1 MNNNDCSDKKK
12 NLKWFIDKLMNLFL
26 IICGV
31 VLFWVLLQITSIA
44 SFKIPSDSMEPV
56 LIAGDNI
63 LVNKCVMGGR
73 LFNIWDALEDKEIN
87 IYRLPSLGK
96 IKRNDVVVFNFP
108 YLEQRWDSIAF
119 RVMKYYVKRCVALP
133 GDTFEIKRG
142 HYKVHGCTS
151 ALGNVEAQD
160 RLMQIIERGREGDY
174 GIVMSGYPYSDIVNW
189 NIVSFGPLYLPAKG
203 DVIEMSSKHVALYR
217 NAIEWEQK
225 KKLFLRGD
233 TILLNDSVIRTY
245 RFKENYY
252 FVAGDKVM
260 NSQDSRYWGLLP
272 ERFIVGKAV
281 RIWKSVDRETDK
293 IRWNRIFKK
302 IHSLHKSLFYNES
315 NKYLEEACWHST
327 DPMVLNIMGKN
338 YQELHNYEQAENLFK
353 RAIHRLPGRIY
364 PYYLLTNLY
373 AEPDF
378 YNPGKLK
385 EVADIVLTKE
395 PKVHSTAIKE
405 MRSKV
410 REILEKIN
418 MK

>member
-410 REILEKIN
+410 KEILEKAN
-418 MK
+418 ME

>member
-174 GIVMSGYPYSDIVNW
+174 GIVMSGYPYSDIVDW

-410 REILEKIN
+410 KEILEKIN

>member
-1 MNNNDCSDKKK
+1 MNKDS
-12 NLKWFIDKLMNLFL
+12 NLSARGGLSRFIDKIMNLFL

-31 VLFWVLLQITSIA
+31 ALLWILLLVTCIA
-44 SFKIPSDSMEPV
+44 SFKIPSDSMEPT
-56 LIAGDNI
+56 LLAGDNI

-87 IYRLPSLGK
+87 ISRLPGLGK
-96 IKRNDVVVFNFP
+96 VKRNDVLVFNFP

-133 GDTFEIKRG
+133 GDTFEIRKG
-142 HYKVHGCTS
+142 HYKVRGCTS
-151 ALGNVEAQD
+151 ILGNVEAQD

-174 GIVMSGYPYSDIVNW
+174 GIVMSGYPYNDIVDW
-189 NIVSFGPLYLPAKG
+189 NIVNFGPLYLPVKG
-203 DVIEMSSKHVALYR
+203 DVIEMFPKHVALYR

-272 ERFIVGKAV
+272 EPFIVGKVV
-281 RIWKSVDRETDK
+281 RIWKSVDSETDK

-302 IHSLHKSLFYNES
+302 IE
-315 NKYLEEACWHST
+315 
-327 DPMVLNIMGKN
+327 
-338 YQELHNYEQAENLFK
+338 
-353 RAIHRLPGRIY
+353 
-364 PYYLLTNLY
+364 
-373 AEPDF
+373 
-378 YNPGKLK
+378 
-385 EVADIVLTKE
+385 
-395 PKVHSTAIKE
+395 
-405 MRSKV
+405 
-410 REILEKIN
+410 
-418 MK
+418 

>member
-327 DPMVLNIMGKN
+327 DPMVLNIMDKN

-410 REILEKIN
+410 KEILEKIN

>member
-1 MNNNDCSDKKK
+1 MNK
-12 NLKWFIDKLMNLFL
+12 NSNLSARGGLSRFIDKIMNLFL

-31 VLFWVLLQITSIA
+31 ALLWILLLVTCIA
-44 SFKIPSDSMEPV
+44 SFKIPSDSMEPT
-56 LIAGDNI
+56 LLAGDHI

-87 IYRLPSLGK
+87 ISRLPGLGK
-96 IKRNDVVVFNFP
+96 VKRNDVLVFNFP

-133 GDTFEIKRG
+133 GDTFEIRKG
-142 HYKVHGCTS
+142 HYKVRGCTS
-151 ALGNVEAQD
+151 ILGNVEAQD

-174 GIVMSGYPYSDIVNW
+174 GIVMSGYPYNDIVDW
-189 NIVSFGPLYLPAKG
+189 NIVNFGPLYLPVKG
-203 DVIEMSSKHVALYR
+203 DVIEMFPKHVALYR

-272 ERFIVGKAV
+272 EPFIVGKVV
-281 RIWKSVDRETDK
+281 RIWKSVDSETDK

-302 IHSLHKSLFYNES
+302 IE
-315 NKYLEEACWHST
+315 
-327 DPMVLNIMGKN
+327 
-338 YQELHNYEQAENLFK
+338 
-353 RAIHRLPGRIY
+353 
-364 PYYLLTNLY
+364 
-373 AEPDF
+373 
-378 YNPGKLK
+378 
-385 EVADIVLTKE
+385 
-395 PKVHSTAIKE
+395 
-405 MRSKV
+405 
-410 REILEKIN
+410 
-418 MK
+418 

>member
-1 MNNNDCSDKKK
+1 MNK
-12 NLKWFIDKLMNLFL
+12 NSNLSARGGLSRFIDKIMNLFL

-31 VLFWVLLQITSIA
+31 ALLWILLLVTCIA
-44 SFKIPSDSMEPV
+44 SFKIPSDSMEPTP
-56 LIAGDNI
+56 LAGDNI

-87 IYRLPSLGK
+87 ISRLPGLGK
-96 IKRNDVVVFNFP
+96 VKRNDVLVFNFP

-133 GDTFEIKRG
+133 GDTFEIRKG
-142 HYKVHGCTS
+142 HYKVRGCTS
-151 ALGNVEAQD
+151 ILGNVEAQD

-174 GIVMSGYPYSDIVNW
+174 GIVMSGYPYNDIVDW
-189 NIVSFGPLYLPAKG
+189 NIVNFGPLYLPVKG
-203 DVIEMSSKHVALYR
+203 DVIEMFPKHVALYR

-272 ERFIVGKAV
+272 EPFIVGKVV
-281 RIWKSVDRETDK
+281 RIWKSVDSETDK

-302 IHSLHKSLFYNES
+302 IE
-315 NKYLEEACWHST
+315 
-327 DPMVLNIMGKN
+327 
-338 YQELHNYEQAENLFK
+338 
-353 RAIHRLPGRIY
+353 
-364 PYYLLTNLY
+364 
-373 AEPDF
+373 
-378 YNPGKLK
+378 
-385 EVADIVLTKE
+385 
-395 PKVHSTAIKE
+395 
-405 MRSKV
+405 
-410 REILEKIN
+410 
-418 MK
+418 

>member
-1 MNNNDCSDKKK
+1 MNK
-12 NLKWFIDKLMNLFL
+12 NSNLSARGGFSRFIDKIMNLFL

-31 VLFWVLLQITSIA
+31 ALLWILLLVTCIA
-44 SFKIPSDSMEPV
+44 SFKIPSDSMEPT
-56 LIAGDNI
+56 LLAGDNI

-87 IYRLPSLGK
+87 ISRLPGLGK
-96 IKRNDVVVFNFP
+96 VKRNDVLVFNFP

-133 GDTFEIKRG
+133 GDTFEIRKG
-142 HYKVHGCTS
+142 HYKVRGCTS
-151 ALGNVEAQD
+151 ILGNVEAQD

-174 GIVMSGYPYSDIVNW
+174 GIVMSGYPYNDIVDW
-189 NIVSFGPLYLPAKG
+189 NIVNFGPLYLPVKD
-203 DVIEMSSKHVALYR
+203 DVIEMFPKHVALYR

-272 ERFIVGKAV
+272 EPFIVGKAV

-293 IRWNRIFKK
+293 IRWNRIFRK
-302 IHSLHKSLFYNES
+302 IE
-315 NKYLEEACWHST
+315 
-327 DPMVLNIMGKN
+327 
-338 YQELHNYEQAENLFK
+338 
-353 RAIHRLPGRIY
+353 
-364 PYYLLTNLY
+364 
-373 AEPDF
+373 
-378 YNPGKLK
+378 
-385 EVADIVLTKE
+385 
-395 PKVHSTAIKE
+395 
-405 MRSKV
+405 
-410 REILEKIN
+410 
-418 MK
+418 

>member
-410 REILEKIN
+410 KEILEKIN

>member
-1 MNNNDCSDKKK
+1 MNK
-12 NLKWFIDKLMNLFL
+12 NSNLSARGGLSRFIDKIMNLFL

-31 VLFWVLLQITSIA
+31 ALLWILLLVTCIA
-44 SFKIPSDSMEPV
+44 SFKIPSDSMEPT
-56 LIAGDNI
+56 LLAGDNI

-87 IYRLPSLGK
+87 ISRLPGLGK
-96 IKRNDVVVFNFP
+96 VKRNDVLVFNFP

-133 GDTFEIKRG
+133 GDTFEIRKG
-142 HYKVHGCTS
+142 HYKVRGCIS
-151 ALGNVEAQD
+151 ILGNVEAQD

-174 GIVMSGYPYSDIVNW
+174 GIVMSGYPYNDIVDW
-189 NIVSFGPLYLPAKG
+189 NIVNFGPLYLPVKG
-203 DVIEMSSKHVALYR
+203 DVIEMFPKHVALYR

-272 ERFIVGKAV
+272 EPFIVGKVV
-281 RIWKSVDRETDK
+281 RIWKSVDSETDK

-302 IHSLHKSLFYNES
+302 IE
-315 NKYLEEACWHST
+315 
-327 DPMVLNIMGKN
+327 
-338 YQELHNYEQAENLFK
+338 
-353 RAIHRLPGRIY
+353 
-364 PYYLLTNLY
+364 
-373 AEPDF
+373 
-378 YNPGKLK
+378 
-385 EVADIVLTKE
+385 
-395 PKVHSTAIKE
+395 
-405 MRSKV
+405 
-410 REILEKIN
+410 
-418 MK
+418 